1 MPSVSVASNALAV
14 AAADL
19 AEIGSAVAAHTTIA
33 TDCTA
38 GLAAAAADE
47 ISLAAADLFRTY
59 AQGYHALLAQA
70 AEFQDTF
77 VQTLT
82 AAGAAYAEAEAA
94 SAAALSGGLTSTTP
108 VSLPSALTEPVTA
121 LIMGGVGNPDPIPL
135 YISAVQNRYIQPL
148 YATAHPLGLWTPQ
161 QFWPTPGADAM
172 TFGQSVSQG
181 LTLLDAGIKAQ
192 LAAGNSVVVFGY
204 SESATIAS
212 LHMQALS
219 ALPVELR
226 PDPSQLS
233 FVLIG
238 NPSNPNGGLLARFP
252 GLYIPI
258 LDVPFTGATPANTPY
273 PTSMYTIQYDGLVD
287 APRYPLNIL
296 ADANAFMGF
305 WTGVHA
311 EYPWLDPSQ
320 LANAHLLPTSPGYT
334 GNTQYYLLLHQDLPL
349 LSPIRTHLPY
359 VGNALA
365 ELVQPDL
372 RVLVDLGYGN
382 RGMEYA
388 DISTPAS
395 LIQVVNPVTVSAYL
409 AKGAVQG
416 SVAALVELGV
426 LPTSALPT
434 TYPYVPTLSPGLSF
448 NLPQSSVTGISL
460 LTGAIGTAENALGLI
475 PPWDYFA

>member
-1 MPSVSVASNALAV
+1 MPNVSVAPNALTV

-19 AEIGSAVAAHTTIA
+19 AELGSAVSAHTAMA
-33 TDCTA
+33 THCTA
-38 GLAAAAADE
+38 GMAAAAVDE
-47 ISLAAADLFRTY
+47 ISVAAADLFRTY
-59 AQGYHALLAQA
+59 AQGYQELLTQA
-70 AEFQDTF
+70 AEFHDAFTR
-77 VQTLT
+77 TLT
-82 AAGAAYAEAEAA
+82 AAGAAYAQAEAA
-94 SAAALSGGLTSTTP
+94 NAAALAGAP
-108 VSLPSALTEPVTA
+108 ALTEPVTA

-135 YISAVQNRYIQPL
+135 YIEAVHERFIQPL
-148 YATAHPLGLWTPQ
+148 YPTANPLGLWTPQ
-161 QFWPTPGADAM
+161 QFWPTQGASAL

-192 LAAGNSVVVFGY
+192 LAAGNSVVVFGF
-204 SESATIAS
+204 SESATMAS
-212 LHMQALS
+212 LHMQALN
-219 ALPVELR
+219 ALPVDLR

-273 PTSMYTIQYDGLVD
+273 ATTMYTMQYDGLVD
-287 APRYPLNIL
+287 APRYPLHVL

-311 EYPWLDPSQ
+311 EYPWLDPTQ

-334 GNTQYYLLLHQDLPL
+334 GNTDYYLFLHQDLPL
-349 LSPIRTHLPY
+349 VNPLRAHIPY

-365 ELVQPDL
+365 ELIQPDL

-388 DISTPAS
+388 DIATPAS
-395 LIQVVNPVTVSAYL
+395 VIQLVNPVTVGTYL
-409 AKGAVQG
+409 AKGTVQG
-416 SVAALVELGV
+416 SVAALVELGM

-434 TYPYVPTLSPGLSF
+434 TYPYVPMLNPGLSF
-448 NLPQSSVTGISL
+448 DLPQSSVTGISL
-460 LTGAIGTAENALGLI
+460 LTGAIGTAEKALGLI